1 MTMETLRRRIEDLA
15 RYLFEFMRK
24 ISTTRTDPVSFDSP
38 NQRYLTPLTTSGI
51 LIDTISVLWSNTIV
65 IKKYSFVIP
74 VYNEAGNITKLDSE
88 IKSLIKKEGFLAEVI
103 YVNDGSTDASL
114 SELKSLQGG
123 VTIIDLNRNYGQATA
138 LDAGFKAATGDIV
151 VSLDGDGQND
161 PADVPKLLQKL
172 EAENLDVVA
181 GWRKVRSDKGRIKV
195 LTRIGRLLRRVLIQ
209 DVVHDTGCTLRVYRR
224 AAVKSLDLQGE
235 MHRYILA
242 LLRWKG
248 FNIGEVVVSDRA
260 RVHGVSK
267 YGMSKALR
275 GLIDL
280 IYIWFIHKYSQ
291 RPLHI
296 FGYASFFV
304 FTIGSLFLVYAV
316 YQKIFFD
323 VGINRSGHFLLGAFS
338 LLGSLMLFSFGVV
351 IDLLMKIHLNNS
363 PYEKR
368 YYVREVI
375 EK

>member
-1 MTMETLRRRIEDLA
+1 M
-15 RYLFEFMRK
+15 
-24 ISTTRTDPVSFDSP
+24 
-38 NQRYLTPLTTSGI
+38 
-51 LIDTISVLWSNTIV
+51 

-88 IKSLIKKEGFLAEVI
+88 IKSLIKNEGFLAEII
-103 YVNDGSTDASL
+103 YINDGSTDASL

-248 FNIGEVVVSDRA
+248 FRIGEVVVSDRA

-267 YGMSKALR
+267 YGMSKAFR

-296 FGYASFFV
+296 FGYASFIIFA
-304 FTIGSLFLVYAV
+304 IGSLLLAYAL
-316 YQKIFFD
+316 YQKISLGI
-323 VGINRSGHFLLGAFS
+323 GINRSGHFLLGSFS
-338 LLGSLMLFSFGVV
+338 VMTSIMLFSFGVV

-368 YYVREVI
+368 YYVREVK
-375 EK
+375 ETDKQV